1 MPILHRLHKELVI
14 CRRHGGDIFS
24 ALGIVF
30 REEARSQRDQVTKE
44 ITILS
49 QENQSLKGSVDA
61 LEKDKEEASVEK
73 DKVGHTFVFFLFFYS
88 IFESFKFDF
97 SSYSLKQQ

>member
-1 MPILHRLHKELVI
+1 MWETWWPNI
-14 CRRHGGDIFS
+14 IFS

-30 REEARSQRDQVTKE
+30 REEARTQRDQVTKE
-44 ITILS
+44 TTVLS

-61 LEKDKEEASVEK
+61 LKKDKEEATVEK
-73 DKVGHTFVFFLFFYS
+73 DKVGHTFVFFLIFYS
-88 IFESFKFDF
+88 VYDSFKFDF

>member
-1 MPILHRLHKELVI
+1 MWETWWPNI
-14 CRRHGGDIFS
+14 IFS

-30 REEARSQRDQVTKE
+30 REEARTQRDQVTKE
-44 ITILS
+44 TTVLS

-61 LEKDKEEASVEK
+61 LKKDKEEVTLEK

-88 IFESFKFDF
+88 VFDGFKFDF